1 MPNIAVIGWDEENLA
16 LLRELPDDDYHFHGV
31 LPADR
36 IVGVEGLD
44 MPALLEEAERRLEDI
59 PGQVDAIVGY
69 WDFPVSSLVPM
80 LCQRRGLPSAGLEAV
95 VKCEH
100 KYWSRLEQQKVIC
113 EHPSFGVIDLDRPDE
128 HVELPEGLRF
138 PVWVKPV
145 KSASSE
151 LAFHVQDQDELDT
164 AMAEIRAGAGKMG
177 EPFEFVLAQ
186 VELPEEIASVGGT
199 AALVEESVGGAQLTV
214 EGYAHDG
221 EVRVHGVIDS
231 LTYPDSPSFRSYQ
244 YPSDLPQAVQKR
256 LVDNAT
262 RVIGQ
267 IGLSPSAFNIEYF
280 WDAET
285 DRLAL
290 LEVNPRLSQSHA
302 WLFEQVDGVAN
313 HQVMVRLALGRVPR
327 MPHRE
332 GPYAVAAKY
341 FLRRF
346 DDGVVTAGP
355 SLEHVQSVQR
365 ELDGVHVHVVATE
378 GDRLSEQ
385 RQHDSYSFEVAQI
398 HVAAA
403 VREELEE
410 KYRRCVQMLGY
421 EIDGDPLR
429 G

>member
-1 MPNIAVIGWDEENLA
+1 MRPSAGS
-16 LLRELPDDDYHFHGV
+16 RTSP
-31 LPADR
+31 
-36 IVGVEGLD
+36 VGH
-44 MPALLEEAERRLEDI
+44 
-59 PGQVDAIVGY
+59 VDAIVGY

-80 LCQRRGLPSAGLEAV
+80 LCRRRGLPSPPLESV

-100 KYWSRLEQQKVIC
+100 KYWSRLEQQKVIS
-113 EHPSFGVIDLDRPDE
+113 EHPAFGVIDLDQPDE
-128 HVELPEGLRF
+128 LPDGVAF

-151 LAFHVQDQDELDT
+151 LAFHVQNQDELAT

-177 EPFEFVLAQ
+177 EPFEFVLDQ
-186 VELPEEIASVGGT
+186 VELPDEIASVGGT
-199 AALVEESVGGAQLTV
+199 AALVEESVSGAQLTV

-221 EVRVHGVIDS
+221 EVRVHGIIDS
-231 LTYPDSPSFRSYQ
+231 LTYPDSPSFRSYH
-244 YPSDLPQAVQKR
+244 YPSSLPQPVQDR
-256 LVDNAT
+256 LVDNST
-262 RVIGQ
+262 RVIRQ

-313 HQVMVRLALGRVPR
+313 HQVMVRLALGQPPGLPR
-327 MPHRE
+327 RE
-332 GPYAVAAKY
+332 GAYGVAAKY

-346 DDGVVTAGP
+346 DDGVVTTAP
-355 SLEHVQSVQR
+355 PPELLERVER
-365 ELDGVHVHVVATE
+365 EVDGVQVHPVATE
-378 GDRLSEQ
+378 GSRLSAQ
-385 RQHDSYSFEVAQI
+385 RQQDSYSFEVAQT

-403 VREELEE
+403 DREELEE
-410 KYRRCVQMLGY
+410 KYLRCVQMLGY
-421 EIDGDPLR
+421 EIDGDPLT